1 MSTKDAPRSPKEKQN
16 RAISGLRVGRGIP
29 TLFVLPA
36 VILLFLITIVPFIIE
51 LVLSLHAYELTS
63 LGGPQFVWFQNFV
76 DVLFHDVRFWNAMKI
91 TFIFIIGAV
100 GLEMLFGVGL
110 ALLLNRLRR
119 GRSLITSLLLI
130 PVMIAPIVSGMMW
143 DMIYDDKFGPL
154 NYLIETLS
162 FGLLE
167 GTAWLA
173 QTATALPSVMIVDV
187 WQWTPFIVLIA
198 LAGLQAIPTELYEA
212 AEVDGCGAWQTLMN
226 ITLPMLAPVIVVG
239 FLIRFMDAFKL
250 FDIIYLL
257 TRGGPGSATE
267 TISFYTYIR
276 GFKQFSIGYTA
287 ALAFIQ
293 LIVIIFVS
301 KVFIGYLQRQRG
313 EEVAKA

>member
-1 MSTKDAPRSPKEKQN
+1 MSNDVIAKKRKN
-16 RAISGLRVGRGIP
+16 RTSTGLRTGRWTP
-29 TLFVLPA
+29 TFFVLPA

-51 LVLSLHAYELTS
+51 LILSLHVYEFTS
-63 LGGPQFVWFQNFV
+63 LADPQFVWLQNYV
-76 DVLFHDVRFWNAMKI
+76 DVLLHDARFWNAMKI

-100 GLEMLFGVGL
+100 GLELLLGVSL

-130 PVMIAPIVSGMMW
+130 PVMIAPVVSGMMW
-143 DMIYDDKFGPL
+143 FMIYDDKFGPL
-154 NYLIETLS
+154 NYIIEIVS
-162 FGLLE
+162 FGHFG

-173 QTATALPSVMIVDV
+173 QLSTALPSVMVVDI
-187 WQWTPFIVLIA
+187 WQWTPFVILIA
-198 LAGLQAIPTELYEA
+198 LAGLQSIPPELYEA
-212 AEVDGCGAWQTLMN
+212 AEVDGCGAWQTLWN
-226 ITLPMLAPVIVVG
+226 ITLPMLAPVMVVG

-250 FDIIYLL
+250 FDVVYLL

-267 TISFYTYIR
+267 TISFYTYLR

-301 KVFIGYLQRQRG
+301 KLFIGYLQRQRG
-313 EEVAKA
+313 EEVA

>member
-1 MSTKDAPRSPKEKQN
+1 MGNDTVTKAAKKRKS
-16 RAISGLRVGRGIP
+16 RAAVGIRTGRWTP

-51 LVLSLHAYELTS
+51 LILSLHIYELTS
-63 LGGPQFVWFQNFV
+63 LAGPQFVWFKNYV
-76 DVLFHDVRFWNAMKI
+76 DVLFHDARFWNAMRT
-91 TFIFIIGAV
+91 TFTLIVGAV
-100 GLEMLFGVGL
+100 GLELILGVGL
-110 ALLLNRLRR
+110 ALLLNQIQR

-130 PVMIAPIVSGMMW
+130 PVMIAPVVSGMMW
-143 DMIYDDKFGPL
+143 FMIYDAKFGPL
-154 NYLIETLS
+154 NYLIEVIS
-162 FGLLE
+162 FGHLQ
-167 GTAWLA
+167 GAAWLA
-173 QTATALPSVMIVDV
+173 KPSTALPSVMAVDI
-187 WQWTPFIVLIA
+187 WQWTPFIILIA

-212 AEVDGCGAWQTLMN
+212 AEVDGSGTWQTLWH
-226 ITLPMLAPVIVVG
+226 ITLPMLAPVLVVG

-250 FDIIYLL
+250 FDIVYLL
-257 TRGGPGSATE
+257 TRGGPGSSTE

-301 KVFIGYLQRQRG
+301 KLFIGYLQRQRG
-313 EEVAKA
+313 EVA